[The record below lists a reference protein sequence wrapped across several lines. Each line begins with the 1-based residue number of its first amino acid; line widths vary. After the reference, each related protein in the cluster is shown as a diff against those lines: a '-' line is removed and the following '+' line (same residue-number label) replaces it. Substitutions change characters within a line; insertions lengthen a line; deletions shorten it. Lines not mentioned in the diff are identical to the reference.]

1 MEAHPEWCELTT
13 HSGNQLGIR
22 ARGLYNASMSQVPLL
37 SRITVD
43 PAVCHGKPCIR
54 GLRYPVESILEYLA
68 GGDSVEQVLA
78 EFPDLE
84 RDDVLACL
92 EFSRKMLAAKS
103 VHLAL
108 T

>member
-1 MEAHPEWCELTT
+1 
-13 HSGNQLGIR
+13 
-22 ARGLYNASMSQVPLL
+22 MSSPNLL

-43 PAVCHGKPCIR
+43 PGICHGKPSVR

-68 GGDSVEQVLA
+68 GGDSVDDVLA

-92 EFSRKMLAAKS
+92 EFSRQMLAAKS
-103 VHLAL
+103 VHLVL
-108 T
+108 S